1 MTYCIGKDGKALRVV
16 GPDYVHHYPTFKRVQ
31 LAAVKEK
38 LYNPN
43 LPTLRHEDRDNVIGR
58 LSDEHCKTTT
68 CCTPRDFAE
77 TEMNAFKPPVE
88 RMHCLDITRTG
99 RAVSNMYFTPQEV
112 QKASLAWAKFVERSN
127 VQAANVQKHLYPH
140 VQDQNYHFDGAAV
153 RIIKPEIRNRRQTF
167 QCEPQMDPN
176 GYHQGQPTPANTNS
190 RYRHAHPTFY
200 RNMSG
205 QVWMNPSG
213 RPEHYDP
220 LVQGH

>member
-112 QKASLAWAKFVERSN
+112 QLPWPGPSLWRDLMSRQPMCRNISTHMFKTKIIILMGQLSESSSRKLETGGRRSSVNPRWTPTGITKASLP
-127 VQAANVQKHLYPH
+127 L
-140 VQDQNYHFDGAAV
+140 
-153 RIIKPEIRNRRQTF
+153 
-167 QCEPQMDPN
+167 
-176 GYHQGQPTPANTNS
+176 PTPIADIGT
-190 RYRHAHPTFY
+190 RIP
-200 RNMSG
+200 
-205 QVWMNPSG
+205 PSTAIC
-213 RPEHYDP
+213 
-220 LVQGH
+220 LVRCG